1 MPIRSDSVCHQTNF
15 DQRFQPRQNYS
26 HLSPSKS
33 TSSRTMSSIKL
44 DCNSMSAMVST
55 PQLAQSCTPATHQP
69 YSVSSSQRSHR
80 LEAATNGQISTST
93 NSHYRASSSA
103 KSLATPIAPLVRSSE
118 RQSFS
123 LDNQIINIDAATIHA
138 WRHNVGQNQ
147 QDESQQVLL
156 KLSPPTSP
164 SYNQTST
171 FNPSA
176 SCTVTT
182 KSSSDFC
189 GNLSKSAAGC
199 HSVQRAS
206 LARGNSEVSKQCGSN
221 IARGCDALGLEAKRQ
236 KDIVVTEKMIGKWNC
251 SARPLGK
258 CLGTASLVEPY
269 TLETLLIVRMR
280 LFLPST
286 CDCFICKSDRVHDIL
301 CTTWPSARIFDSPKS
316 QHSGSEVEEMVGDM
330 QMPNPA
336 AGLPSLKCFIKE
348 IWTRTRSSRAV
359 LWLARKY
366 LEVCGEKQASSL
378 PASPLDNIA
387 NSTLILSPFPPRRLS
402 LLARLVTIATQLQDP
417 PARYNWCTLGH
428 PRIRLSPELLSTFL
442 PCCAHAGSQALG

>member
-1 MPIRSDSVCHQTNF
+1 
-15 DQRFQPRQNYS
+15 
-26 HLSPSKS
+26 
-33 TSSRTMSSIKL
+33 
-44 DCNSMSAMVST
+44 MVST
-55 PQLAQSCTPATHQP
+55 PQLAQSCIPASHQA
-69 YSVSSSQRSHR
+69 YSTSISQRSHR

-93 NSHYRASSSA
+93 NSHCRASSA
-103 KSLATPIAPLVRSSE
+103 KSLATPIAPHVRSSE

-156 KLSPPTSP
+156 KLSPPASP
-164 SYNQTST
+164 SYKQNST

-189 GNLSKSAAGC
+189 GNPTKSAAGY

-206 LARGNSEVSKQCGSN
+206 LARGNSEVSKQCGNN
-221 IARGCDALGLEAKRQ
+221 ISRGCDALGLEAKRQ
-236 KDIVVTEKMIGKWNC
+236 KDLVVTEKMIGKCNMFC
-251 SARPLGK
+251 QDPQHA
-258 CLGTASLVEPY
+258 LGTVAHVQLFTSGPSLIFPMSFFF
-269 TLETLLIVRMR
+269 LILLWSIVVN
-280 LFLPST
+280 SQIT
-286 CDCFICKSDRVHDIL
+286 DRVHDIL

-330 QMPNPA
+330 QIPNPA

-366 LEVCGEKQASSL
+366 LEVC
-378 PASPLDNIA
+378 
-387 NSTLILSPFPPRRLS
+387 
-402 LLARLVTIATQLQDP
+402 
-417 PARYNWCTLGH
+417 
-428 PRIRLSPELLSTFL
+428 
-442 PCCAHAGSQALG
+442 